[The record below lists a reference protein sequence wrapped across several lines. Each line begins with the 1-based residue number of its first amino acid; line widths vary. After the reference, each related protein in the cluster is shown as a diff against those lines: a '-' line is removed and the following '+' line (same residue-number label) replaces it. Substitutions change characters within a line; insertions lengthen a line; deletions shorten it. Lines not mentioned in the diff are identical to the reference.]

1 MIVFSVV
8 AGEIREVQRQLLH
21 QNFLTRTW
29 Q

>member
-1 MIVFSVV
+1 MTVFSVV
-8 AGEIREVQRQLLH
+8 AGEIREVQRLLLH